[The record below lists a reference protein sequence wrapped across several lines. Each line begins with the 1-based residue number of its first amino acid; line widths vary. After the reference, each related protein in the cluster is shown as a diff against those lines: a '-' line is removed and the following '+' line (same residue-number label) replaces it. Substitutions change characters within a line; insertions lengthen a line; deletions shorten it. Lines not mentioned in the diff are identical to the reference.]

1 MHISELVFKRK
12 AIFNFLLVA
21 LVIGGVFSFINISK
35 LEDPEI
41 TVMQAQVVTVYPGA
55 SAHDV
60 EMQLTKV
67 IEEELSDLPGLEN
80 LKSTSSPNV
89 SSISVG
95 LSIDVPQDEINEV
108 WTLLR
113 RKMENVQSKLP
124 KGAQEPIVFDD
135 IGDVYGMFYGMTA
148 EGFSYEEMEKY
159 ATMIERELRKVE
171 GVNKVQIYGAQKP
184 SIDIQLSNDKMS
196 ELGVFP
202 MQIFSAIQ
210 DHNKHVY
217 PGNLRTGEQQMR
229 MHIDAEFT
237 SIEDIEDLI
246 IKSTDGKNFRLA
258 DVATIKRTYK
268 EPIHNTFFIN
278 NKKALGISVSM
289 ASGENIIDVGK
300 DVEKRLEELKPQIPL
315 GFEFQKVFF
324 QPDKVQDSIN
334 GFMWNLIASVLIVVV
349 VLMFTMGLRSGLIIG
364 GGLVLTILATF
375 PILMAAGGTLQRISL
390 GAFIV
395 AMGMLVDNAIVVIDG
410 ILVDLQKNGRTKKSF
425 VNAAKRTAM
434 PLLGATLIAIV
445 AFLPVYL
452 SPDTAGTYVRDL
464 FVVLCISLMISWLL
478 SLTQVPLFSAKF
490 LRLNPKKKDQALY
503 QGGFYKVISKILGF
517 SLKFKFVVISIGV
530 ALLIFAAWGYR
541 FVQDTFFPDFN
552 YNQVYIEYKLP
563 AGTSP
568 DKVNEDLKAITD
580 HFLTYDEVKL
590 VATSQG
596 MTPTRYCLV
605 RALGDVADHYGEL
618 IVNFED
624 YETMIEMKPKLEKY
638 LNDQYPDAYMRI
650 RKYNL
655 SVKSSHTIE
664 VEYSGPDPSVLR
676 DLSRQAQDI
685 MLASDYINSSTVNDD
700 WNAPQK
706 SMAVHMDQN
715 AASRVGITRSDVS
728 NALLAATDGLPI
740 GTLYEGEQEVEISFK
755 SRDIHGNRILDLGD
769 VPVWPMLPN
778 VASIGQDQLMGLYSG
793 ATSVEEI
800 SKEIISPVP
809 LSSVTYN
816 LSMEPEEGGV
826 VRLNGQRTIQAQ
838 CDPVDGFSPVD
849 ATKDIQVAIEAIELP
864 EGYQMK
870 WVGESELKTQGTKN
884 IFSFLP
890 ISVALMIIILILLF
904 NDYKKPIIVMLVI
917 PMAAIGIVPGHVLTG
932 VPFSFVSIIGA
943 FGLMGM
949 LIKNSIVLIDEIG
962 KQIKDGE
969 GRYTAIVNA
978 TISRVRPVLM
988 ASITTIFGMLPLFL
1002 DPMYKSMAVTI
1013 ISGLLI
1019 GTLITLVFVPVL
1031 YAVFH
1036 RVKNTE
1042 TQRRFSQLSSTPKS
1056 LKA

>member
-1 MHISELVFKRK
+1 MHLSELVFKRR
-12 AIFNFLLVA
+12 AIFNFLMVA
-21 LVIGGVFSFINISK
+21 VILGGVFSFMKISK

-41 TVMQAQVVTVYPGA
+41 TVMQAQVVTIYPGA

-113 RKMENVQSKLP
+113 RKIENVQAKLP
-124 KGAQEPIVFDD
+124 EGAQAPMVFDD

-148 EGFSYEEMEKY
+148 EGYSYEEMEKY
-159 ATMIERELRKVE
+159 ASFIEREMRLVE
-171 GVNKVQIYGAQKP
+171 GVNKVQIYGIQTP
-184 SIDIQLSNDKMS
+184 SIDIELSNDKMS

-217 PGNLRTGEQQMR
+217 PGVLRTGEQQMR

-237 SIEDIEDLI
+237 SIEDIQNLI
-246 IKSTDGKNFRLA
+246 IKSADGKHFRLEDIA
-258 DVATIKRTYK
+258 SIKRTYK
-268 EPIHNTFFIN
+268 EPIHNTFFLN
-278 NKKALGISVSM
+278 NEKALGISISM
-289 ASGENIIDVGK
+289 ASGENVIELGK
-300 DVEKRLEELKPQIPL
+300 RVEARLEELKPQIPL

-324 QPDKVQDSIN
+324 QPDKVKDSIH

-452 SPDTAGTYVRDL
+452 SPDTAGSYVRDL
-464 FVVLCISLMISWLL
+464 FVVLSISLMISWLL
-478 SLTQVPLFSAKF
+478 ALTQVPLFAARF
-490 LRLNPKKKDQALY
+490 LKLNPKKKNKPLY
-503 QGGFYKVISKILGF
+503 QGKFYTVIEKILAF
-517 SLKFKFVVISIGV
+517 SLRFKFAIISIGIG
-530 ALLIFAAWGYR
+530 LLVFAAWGFR

-568 DKVNEDLKAITD
+568 DKVNDDLKEITE

-596 MTPTRYCLV
+596 MTSTRYCLV
-605 RALGDVADHYGEL
+605 RALGEMADHYGEL

-624 YETMIEMKPKLEKY
+624 YETMIEMKPILEQY
-638 LNDQYPDAYMRI
+638 LTDNYPDAYMRI

-676 DLSRQAQDI
+676 DLSSQAQSV
-685 MLASDYINSSTVNDD
+685 MLASDYISSSTVNDD
-700 WNAPQK
+700 WDTPQK
-706 SMAVHMDQN
+706 SMAVHMDQS
-715 AASRVGITRSDVS
+715 AAARIGITRSDVS

-740 GTLYEGEQEVEISFK
+740 GTLYEGEQKVEISFK
-755 SRDIHGNRILDLGD
+755 SRDMHGQRIIDLGD
-769 VPVWPMLPN
+769 VPVWPMIPN
-778 VASIGQDQLMGLYSG
+778 IMAIGEDQLMGLYSG
-793 ATSVEEI
+793 STSIEEI

-816 LSMEPEEGGV
+816 LNMEPEEGSV
-826 VRLNGQRTIQAQ
+826 IRLNGQRTIQAQ
-838 CDPVDGFSPVD
+838 CDPIDGFSPVD
-849 ATKDIQVAIEAIELP
+849 ATNDIQVAIEGIELP
-864 EGYQMK
+864 EGYSMK
-870 WVGESELKTQGTKN
+870 WVGENELKAQGTKN

-890 ISVALMIIILILLF
+890 ISLVLMIIILMVLF

-917 PMAAIGIVPGHVLTG
+917 PMAIIGIVPGHVFTG
-932 VPFSFVSIIGA
+932 IPFSFVSIIGA

-962 KQIKDGE
+962 KQIKEGE
-969 GRYTAIVNA
+969 GRYTAIIKA

-988 ASITTIFGMLPLFL
+988 ASVTTIFGMLPLFL

-1013 ISGLLI
+1013 ISGLLV

-1036 RVKNTE
+1036 GIKNTE
-1042 TQRRFSQLSSTPKS
+1042 IQRRFESLSSSPKT
-1056 LKA
+1056 LQQ